1 MNDQLITG
9 GILLLCGVLIYF
21 FPILIAGYN
30 TMPKNKRKNVDI
42 KGLKRYL
49 SFTLSGLGVGF
60 ILLGFFMPTLLNEYS
75 VGVVILLFISYILI
89 GAQDYDQ
96 NPSKTKKFIARYKPW
111 IYLFMAILLF
121 CFVVAA
127 QLWG

>member
-30 TMPKNKRKNVDI
+30 TMPKKKRKNVDI
-42 KGLKRYL
+42 QGLKRYL

>member
-42 KGLKRYL
+42 QGLKRYL

>member
-30 TMPKNKRKNVDI
+30 TMPKNKRRNVDI
-42 KGLKRYL
+42 QGLKRYL

>member
-30 TMPKNKRKNVDI
+30 TMPKKKRKNVDI
-42 KGLKRYL
+42 QGLKRYL

-89 GAQDYDQ
+89 
-96 NPSKTKKFIARYKPW
+96 
-111 IYLFMAILLF
+111 LLHHPK
-121 CFVVAA
+121 
-127 QLWG
+127 